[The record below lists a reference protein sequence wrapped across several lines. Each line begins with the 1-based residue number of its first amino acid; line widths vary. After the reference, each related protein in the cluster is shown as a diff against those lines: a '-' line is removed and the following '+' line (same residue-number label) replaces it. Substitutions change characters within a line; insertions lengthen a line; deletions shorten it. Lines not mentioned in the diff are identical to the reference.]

1 MRKLLSI
8 LLLTLLSVICTGN
21 QKASPTHTAESKST
35 ACILKDSNKENISE
49 LSDRLNGC
57 RFETPQT
64 NNVNIPSRNQQ
75 QTTQRQWQE
84 NPRCTLASS
93 YTPARLYRDTLQNV
107 RAAVAASRHSRGYY
121 IYTLR
126 HIII

>member
-1 MRKLLSI
+1 MRNLLTI
-8 LLLTLLSVICTGN
+8 LLLSLLSVICTGN

-35 ACILKDSNKENISE
+35 VCTLKDSSRENIEE
-49 LSDRLNGC
+49 LSDRLNDC

-64 NNVNIPSRNQQ
+64 SNVNITQRNQHQ
-75 QTTQRQWQE
+75 TQRQWQE
-84 NPRCTLASS
+84 NVRCALASA
-93 YTPARLYRDTLQNV
+93 YAPATHNRYIIKDV

>member
-1 MRKLLSI
+1 MRNLLTI
-8 LLLTLLSVICTGN
+8 LLLSLLSVICTGN
-21 QKASPTHTAESKST
+21 QGITPVRTGEDKDIVCT
-35 ACILKDSNKENISE
+35 LKDSNKENITE

-64 NNVNIPSRNQQ
+64 NNVNISSRNQQ
-75 QTTQRQWQE
+75 QTLRHWQE
-84 NPRCTLASS
+84 NVRCALASA
-93 YTPARLYRDTLQNV
+93 YAPATHNRYIIKDV
-107 RAAVAASRHSRGYY
+107 CAAVAASRHSRGYY

>member
-1 MRKLLSI
+1 MRNLLTI
-8 LLLTLLSVICTGN
+8 LLLSLLSVICTGN
-21 QKASPTHTAESKST
+21 QGTAPVRTGEDKDIVCT
-35 ACILKDSNKENISE
+35 LKDSNRENIAE

-64 NNVNIPSRNQQ
+64 NNVNISSRNQNQ
-75 QTTQRQWQE
+75 TQRQWQE
-84 NPRCTLASS
+84 NPRCTLASA
-93 YTPARLYRDTLQNV
+93 YAPATHNRYIIKDV

>member
-1 MRKLLSI
+1 MRNLLTI
-8 LLLTLLSVICTGN
+8 LLLSLLSVICTGN
-21 QKASPTHTAESKST
+21 QKTVPDCAGESNSTLHT
-35 ACILKDSNKENISE
+35 LKDSNKENTAE

-64 NNVNIPSRNQQ
+64 NNINISSRNQH
-75 QTTQRQWQE
+75 QTLRQWQE
-84 NPRCTLASS
+84 NVRCALASA
-93 YTPARLYRDTLQNV
+93 YAPATHNRYIIKDV

>member
-1 MRKLLSI
+1 MRNLLTI
-8 LLLTLLSVICTGN
+8 LLLSLLPVICTGN
-21 QKASPTHTAESKST
+21 QGTAPVRTGEDKDV
-35 ACILKDSNKENISE
+35 AYILKDSSRENIAE
-49 LSDRLNGC
+49 HSDRLNDC

-64 NNVNIPSRNQQ
+64 NNVNITQRNQQ

-93 YTPARLYRDTLQNV
+93 YTPARRYRATLQNV

>member
-1 MRKLLSI
+1 MRQLLSI
-8 LLLTLLSVICTGN
+8 LLLSLLSVICTDN
-21 QKASPTHTAESKST
+21 QNISPVHTEESKST
-35 ACILKDSNKENISE
+35 ACTLKDSNKENIAE

-64 NNVNIPSRNQQ
+64 SNVNITQRNQQ
-75 QTTQRQWQE
+75 QTLRHWQE
-84 NPRCTLASS
+84 NVRCALASA
-93 YTPARLYRDTLQNV
+93 YVPATHNRYIIKDV
-107 RAAVAASRHSRGYY
+107 RATVASSRHSHGYY

>member
-1 MRKLLSI
+1 MKNLLSI
-8 LLLTLLSVICTGN
+8 LLLSLLSIICTGN
-21 QKASPTHTAESKST
+21 SDNSLACAGESNVALCT
-35 ACILKDSNKENISE
+35 LKDSNKENIAE

-64 NNVNIPSRNQQ
+64 TNVNITQRNQQ
-75 QTTQRQWQE
+75 QTQRQWQE
-84 NPRCTLASS
+84 NTKCVLAST
-93 YTPARLYRDTLQNV
+93 YTPSGHSWNTLQSV
-107 RAAVAASRHSRGYY
+107 RATVAASRHSRGYY

>member
-8 LLLTLLSVICTGN
+8 LLLALLSVICTGN
-21 QKASPTHTAESKST
+21 HKASPTHTAESKST

-49 LSDRLNGC
+49 LSNRLNGC

-64 NNVNIPSRNQQ
+64 NNVNITQRNQQ
-75 QTTQRQWQE
+75 QTLRHWQE
-84 NPRCTLASS
+84 NLRCTLASA
-93 YTPARLYRDTLQNV
+93 YVPATHNRYIIKDV
-107 RAAVAASRHSRGYY
+107 RAAVASSRHSHGYY